1 MSAALQLECQ
11 EDAASCDCFWHQ
23 NLARALETHELTVEE
38 VMDAVDAWQAADTTR
53 EYKVRKTGIG
63 NTCTLFERGVAI
75 VTARGQGGANAIAH
89 ALEEIG
95 AA

>member
-1 MSAALQLECQ
+1 MNAAIAIHEP
-11 EDAASCDCFWHQ
+11 
-23 NLARALETHELTVEE
+23 RELTVEE
-38 VMDAVDAWQAADTTR
+38 VLEAADAWQAADPTR

-63 NTCTLFERGVAI
+63 NTCTLYERGVAI

-89 ALEEIG
+89 ALEEVG

>member
-1 MSAALQLECQ
+1 MSAAIKI
-11 EDAASCDCFWHQ
+11 SK
-23 NLARALETHELTVEE
+23 LETVEDVIE
-38 VMDAVDAWQAADTTR
+38 AADAWQAADSTR

-63 NTCTLFERGVAI
+63 NTCTLYERGVAI
-75 VTARGQGGANAIAH
+75 ATARGQGGANAIAN